1 MLSRNRDLQ
10 RIADRYREAGQ
21 PWPAATR
28 DMAAWAIRAGLW
40 TPSHTDM
47 LNQCADQLARALR
60 EEFITDP
67 QGRSVRAKHSAK
79 VWRSGQLIGL
89 WDDIRTAEPQHM
101 RIAVQQRRQQIVGDC
116 RQLKTDVDSYNQNW
130 NGGSAINLMLDF
142 TWDVEEAEAAENLSA
157 LGDAN
162 EHKVPCSPRV

>member
-1 MLSRNRDLQ
+1 
-10 RIADRYREAGQ
+10 
-21 PWPAATR
+21 
-28 DMAAWAIRAGLW
+28 
-40 TPSHTDM
+40 
-47 LNQCADQLARALR
+47 
-60 EEFITDP
+60 
-67 QGRSVRAKHSAK
+67 
-79 VWRSGQLIGL
+79 
-89 WDDIRTAEPQHM
+89 M